1 MKEPVN
7 QCDGVAVRR
16 CDGNSVTPPA
26 GPTCPP
32 CPTGQTGIH
41 PAVATATPPHRHTAT
56 PVPHAVHC
64 DGITAGYP
72 GQAILHGFDLTIAPG
87 EMVGLLGPNGA
98 GKTTLFRVLTG
109 LLPCHAGGVKLFGAQ
124 LARLRAAERARKIGV
139 VPQALE
145 SPMPFTV
152 GELVLMGRT
161 SVMNRWTAPGV
172 QDWEVTESALVRT
185 DMLALRSRIFGELS
199 GGEKQ
204 RALIAMALA
213 QEPQIL
219 LLDEAT
225 AHLDIRHKLEIL
237 ELVTRLNRE
246 TGVTVLMTSHDLGLT
261 ADFCRRVI
269 LLKDGRIAAD
279 GKPDDVLHGAAA
291 RDVFGCELRMFRDP
305 ETGAAAVFPVR
316 QPTPGRP

>member
-1 MKEPVN
+1 MKEPVK
-7 QCDGVAVRR
+7 QYDGSTGTHAIH
-16 CDGNSVTPPA
+16 CA
-26 GPTCPP
+26 G
-32 CPTGQTGIH
+32 
-41 PAVATATPPHRHTAT
+41 V
-56 PVPHAVHC
+56 
-64 DGITAGYP
+64 TAGYP
-72 GQAILHGFDLTIAPG
+72 GHAILHGLNLTIAPG

-109 LLPCHAGGVKLFGAQ
+109 LLPCREGGVKLFGTE
-124 LARLRAAERARKIGV
+124 LTRLRAAERARRIGV
-139 VPQALE
+139 VPQGLE

-161 SVMNRWTAPGV
+161 SVMNRWAAPAAH
-172 QDWEVTESALVRT
+172 DLEVAEAALERT
-185 DMLALRSRIFGELS
+185 DMLALRGRIFGELS

-237 ELVTRLNRE
+237 ELVARLNRE

-261 ADFCRRVI
+261 ADFSHRVI
-269 LLKDGRIAAD
+269 LMKDGHLAAD
-279 GKPDDVLHGAAA
+279 GKPDDVLHGSAA
-291 RDVFGCELRMFRDP
+291 RDVFGCELRLFRDP
-305 ETGAAAVFPVR
+305 ETGSAAVFPVR
-316 QPTPGRP
+316 RK

>member
-1 MKEPVN
+1 MP
-7 QCDGVAVRR
+7 
-16 CDGNSVTPPA
+16 
-26 GPTCPP
+26 
-32 CPTGQTGIH
+32 
-41 PAVATATPPHRHTAT
+41 TATPSHCHTAT
-56 PVPHAVHC
+56 PAAFAVHC

-72 GQAILHGFDLTIAPG
+72 GHAILHGFDLTIAPG
-87 EMVGLLGPNGA
+87 EMIGLLGPNGA

-109 LLPCHAGGVKLFGAQ
+109 LLPCRAGGVKLFGTE
-124 LARLRAAERARKIGV
+124 LTRLQAAERARRIGV
-139 VPQALE
+139 VPQGLE

-161 SVMNRWTAPGV
+161 SIMNRWTAPAV
-172 QDWEVTESALVRT
+172 HDLEVAESALART
-185 DMLALRSRIFGELS
+185 DMLELRGRIFSELS

-237 ELVTRLNRE
+237 ELVARLNHE

-269 LLKDGRIAAD
+269 LLKDGRVAAD
-279 GKPDDVLHGAAA
+279 GTPDNVLHGAAA
-291 RDVFGCELRMFRDP
+291 REVFGCELRMFRDP
-305 ETGAAAVFPVR
+305 ETGSAAVFPVR
-316 QPTPGRP
+316 QPTPGRLKCGTPNG